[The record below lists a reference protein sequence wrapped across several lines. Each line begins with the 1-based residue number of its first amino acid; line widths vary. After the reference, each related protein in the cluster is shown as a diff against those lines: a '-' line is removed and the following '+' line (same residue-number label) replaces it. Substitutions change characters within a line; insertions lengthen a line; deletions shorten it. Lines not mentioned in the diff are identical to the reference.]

1 MINNVMSYILTLKS
15 SKQFQ
20 KVDNKQ
26 VMH

>member
-1 MINNVMSYILTLKS
+1 MSYILTLKS